1 MLPLLFVLLF
11 VSGDAAVATHT
22 PPGCQ
27 GDSIVKKV
35 SFENP
40 VGLTSEQKASL
51 NELLMARCFYRADG
65 SSLSEAV
72 YRELRRFGYKGAY
85 VQDPIVRVL
94 DRSVHPLPVS
104 VTIDFVLTS
113 PNRAGQK

>member
-1 MLPLLFVLLF
+1 MLPLLFALLF
-11 VSGDAAVATHT
+11 VGGDAPVAIHT

-27 GDSIVKKV
+27 GDSIVEKV

-40 VGLTSEQKASL
+40 AGLTFEQKASL

-72 YRELRRFGYKGAY
+72 YRQLRRLGYKSAY

-104 VTIDFVLTS
+104 VTIDFVLTTS
-113 PNRAGQK
+113 DRAGRK

>member
-1 MLPLLFVLLF
+1 MHAILLFALL
-11 VSGDAAVATHT
+11 SAATGTSPACT
-22 PPGCQ
+22 G
-27 GDSIVKKV
+27 GDSIVKNV

-40 VGLTSEQKASL
+40 VGLTLEQKAKL

-72 YRELRRFGYKGAY
+72 YRQLLRFGYKGAY

-94 DRSVHPLPVS
+94 DRSVLPLPVS

-113 PNRAGQK
+113 PDRTGRK